1 VAAEQ
6 ENSRIS
12 RIGNTPV
19 TRPEQHRLKC
29 VRLADTLI
37 SEVAITLRTDAWREG
52 SAWLFVLLALLT
64 VLPAA
69 CVLWFMNEAL
79 TRESAASHQRVLEAY
94 RGQLRLVRS
103 RLDPIWRAQA
113 ASLNAEAGS
122 PAQRFNRLI
131 TSERADG
138 AILLTPDGAVEYPD
152 RNVQQDHETETIE
165 QQLATAAAAKGD
177 TRRPMVDAIAAR
189 LNDYSRPMAEATR
202 LAFMTRLRQL
212 SPNVSLP
219 TEAALRLSL
228 DMLDAERPSPALEVV
243 RQTAMPDV
251 WALTSED
258 RRVIVFYRIGRVEQ
272 MMHDFLHQVAP
283 SGIIFLAVPPDMRA
297 DSEAIAAGSWL
308 PGWQLSFMPI
318 ESSEFDE
325 DDRQHRLLYVSVA
338 LAGIGLIAI
347 VGVAAAG
354 SLRRHLRLARL
365 KTDLVA
371 AASHEL
377 RSPLA
382 SMRVLVDG
390 LLADESLDPKKT
402 REYLEMLAVENA
414 RLSRLIEN
422 FLTFSSLERSRHRF
436 VFAPS
441 DPAAIVSAA
450 VETVRDRL
458 PADCDL
464 RVEVSPSLPPVMAD
478 ADALQTALINLLENA
493 LKYTPAHKRIVVSAS
508 HDGDGAVMFAV
519 EDNGIGI
526 PLREQRRIFRR
537 FYRVDQRLSRETSG
551 VGLGLSIVDLIVRGH
566 HGAVTVRSAPGA
578 GSTFTMRVP
587 CASPEPSRGVP
598 EGSAA

>member
-1 VAAEQ
+1 M
-6 ENSRIS
+6 
-12 RIGNTPV
+12 
-19 TRPEQHRLKC
+19 
-29 VRLADTLI
+29 
-37 SEVAITLRTDAWREG
+37 AITLRTDAWREG

-103 RLDPIWRAQA
+103 RLDPIWQAQA

-122 PAQRFNRLI
+122 PEQRFQRLI
-131 TSERADG
+131 TSERAEG
-138 AILLTPDGAVEYPD
+138 VILLTPEGAVEYPT
-152 RNVQQDHETETIE
+152 RTAQQDRETDTIE
-165 QQLATAAAAKGD
+165 QELLAAAAAKGD
-177 TRRPMVDAIAAR
+177 ARRPMVDAIAAR
-189 LNDYSRPMAEATR
+189 LNDYSRPMAAAAR
-202 LAFMTRLRQL
+202 LGFMTRLRQL
-212 SPNVSLP
+212 SSNVSLP

-228 DMLDAERPSPALEVV
+228 EMLDAERPSPATDVV
-243 RQTAMPDV
+243 RQTAMSDV

-258 RRVIVFYRIGRVEQ
+258 HRVIAFYRIGRVEE

-390 LLADESLDPKKT
+390 LLADESFDPKKT

-422 FLTFSSLERSRHRF
+422 FLTFSLLERNRHRF
-436 VFAPS
+436 DFVPTE
-441 DPAAIVSAA
+441 AADIVSAA
-450 VETVRDRL
+450 VETMRDRL

-464 RVEVSPSLPPVMAD
+464 RVEVPPSLPPVMAD
-478 ADALQTALINLLENA
+478 AEALRTALINLLENA
-493 LKYTPAHKRIVVSAS
+493 LKYTPDHKRIVVRVI

-526 PLREQRRIFRR
+526 PVREQRRIFRR

-551 VGLGLSIVDLIVRGH
+551 VGLGLSIVELIVRGH
-566 HGAVTVRSAPGA
+566 HGTVTVRSAPGA

-587 CASPEPSRGVP
+587 CAGPEPSRGVP
-598 EGSAA
+598 EGTAA

>member
-1 VAAEQ
+1 M
-6 ENSRIS
+6 
-12 RIGNTPV
+12 
-19 TRPEQHRLKC
+19 
-29 VRLADTLI
+29 
-37 SEVAITLRTDAWREG
+37 AITLRTDAWREG

-94 RGQLRLVRS
+94 RGQLRLVRA

-122 PAQRFNRLI
+122 PEQRFQHLI
-131 TSERADG
+131 TSERAEG
-138 AILLTPDGAVEYPD
+138 VILLTPEGAVEYPTHTAQRD
-152 RNVQQDHETETIE
+152 RETETIE
-165 QQLATAAAAKGD
+165 QQLLTAAAAKGD
-177 TRRPMVDAIAAR
+177 ARRPMVDAIAAR
-189 LNDYSRPMAEATR
+189 LNDYSRPMTAAAR
-202 LAFMTRLRQL
+202 LGFMTRLRQL
-212 SPNVSLP
+212 SSNVSLP

-228 DMLDAERPSPALEVV
+228 DMLDAERPSPALDVV
-243 RQTAMPDV
+243 RQTATPDV

-258 RRVIVFYRIGRVEQ
+258 HRVIAFYRIGRVEE

-390 LLADESLDPKKT
+390 LLADESFDPKKT

-422 FLTFSSLERSRHRF
+422 FLTFSLLERNRHRF
-436 VFAPS
+436 DVAPS
-441 DPAAIVSAA
+441 EPAAIVAA
-450 VETVRDRL
+450 AMETMRDRL

-464 RVEVSPSLPPVMAD
+464 RVEVPPSLPPVLAD
-478 ADALQTALINLLENA
+478 AEALQTALVNLLENA
-493 LKYTPAHKRIVVSAS
+493 LKYTPADKRIVVRVS

-526 PLREQRRIFRR
+526 PIREQRRIFRR

-551 VGLGLSIVDLIVRGH
+551 VGLGLSIVELIVRGH
-566 HGAVTVRSAPGA
+566 HGTVTVRSAPGT

-587 CASPEPSRGVP
+587 CAGPEPSRGVP
-598 EGSAA
+598 EGTAA

>member
-1 VAAEQ
+1 
-6 ENSRIS
+6 
-12 RIGNTPV
+12 
-19 TRPEQHRLKC
+19 
-29 VRLADTLI
+29 
-37 SEVAITLRTDAWREG
+37 VAITLRTDAWREG

-103 RLDPIWRAQA
+103 RLDPIWQAQA

-122 PAQRFNRLI
+122 PEQRFQRLI
-131 TSERADG
+131 TSERAEG
-138 AILLTPDGAVEYPD
+138 VILLTPEGAVEYPT
-152 RNVQQDHETETIE
+152 RTAQQDRETDTIE
-165 QQLATAAAAKGD
+165 QELLAAAAAKGD
-177 TRRPMVDAIAAR
+177 ARTPMVDAIAAR
-189 LNDYSRPMAEATR
+189 LNDYSRPMAAAAR
-202 LAFMTRLRQL
+202 LGFMTRLRQL
-212 SPNVSLP
+212 SSNVSLP

-228 DMLDAERPSPALEVV
+228 EMLDAERPSPATDVV
-243 RQTAMPDV
+243 RQTAMSDV

-258 RRVIVFYRIGRVEQ
+258 HRVIAFYRIGRVEE

-390 LLADESLDPKKT
+390 LLADESFDPKKT

-422 FLTFSSLERSRHRF
+422 FLTFSLLERNRHRF
-436 VFAPS
+436 DFVPTE
-441 DPAAIVSAA
+441 AADIVSAA
-450 VETVRDRL
+450 VETMRDRL

-464 RVEVSPSLPPVMAD
+464 RVEVPPSLPPVMAD
-478 ADALQTALINLLENA
+478 AEALRTALINLLENA
-493 LKYTPAHKRIVVSAS
+493 LKYTPDHKRIVVRVI

-526 PLREQRRIFRR
+526 PVREQRRIFRR

-551 VGLGLSIVDLIVRGH
+551 VGLGLSIVELIVRGH
-566 HGAVTVRSAPGA
+566 HGTVTVRSAPGA

-587 CASPEPSRGVP
+587 CAGPEPSRGVP
-598 EGSAA
+598 EGTAA

>member
-1 VAAEQ
+1 M
-6 ENSRIS
+6 
-12 RIGNTPV
+12 
-19 TRPEQHRLKC
+19 
-29 VRLADTLI
+29 
-37 SEVAITLRTDAWREG
+37 AITLRTDAWREG

-103 RLDPIWRAQA
+103 RLDPIWQAQA

-122 PAQRFNRLI
+122 PEQRFQRLI
-131 TSERADG
+131 TSERAEG
-138 AILLTPDGAVEYPD
+138 VILLTPEGAVEYPT
-152 RNVQQDHETETIE
+152 RTAQQDRETDTIE
-165 QQLATAAAAKGD
+165 QELLAAAAAKGD
-177 TRRPMVDAIAAR
+177 ARTPMVAAIAAR
-189 LNDYSRPMAEATR
+189 LNDYSRPMAAAAR
-202 LAFMTRLRQL
+202 LGFMTRLRQL
-212 SPNVSLP
+212 SSNVSLP

-228 DMLDAERPSPALEVV
+228 EMLDAERPSPATDVV
-243 RQTAMPDV
+243 RQTAMSDV

-258 RRVIVFYRIGRVEQ
+258 HRVIAFYRIGRVEE

-390 LLADESLDPKKT
+390 LLADESFDPKKT

-422 FLTFSSLERSRHRF
+422 FLTFSLLERNRHRF
-436 VFAPS
+436 DFVPTE
-441 DPAAIVSAA
+441 AADIVSAA
-450 VETVRDRL
+450 VETMRARL

-464 RVEVSPSLPPVMAD
+464 RVEVPPSLPPVMAD
-478 ADALQTALINLLENA
+478 AEALRTALINLLENA
-493 LKYTPAHKRIVVSAS
+493 LKYTPDHKRIVVRVI

-526 PLREQRRIFRR
+526 PVREQRRIFRR

-551 VGLGLSIVDLIVRGH
+551 VGLGLSIVELIVRGH
-566 HGAVTVRSAPGA
+566 HGTVTVRSAPGA

-587 CASPEPSRGVP
+587 CAGPEPSRGVP
-598 EGSAA
+598 EGTAA

>member
-1 VAAEQ
+1 
-6 ENSRIS
+6 
-12 RIGNTPV
+12 
-19 TRPEQHRLKC
+19 
-29 VRLADTLI
+29 
-37 SEVAITLRTDAWREG
+37 VAITLRTDAWREG

-103 RLDPIWRAQA
+103 RLDPIWHAQA

-122 PAQRFNRLI
+122 PEQRFQRLI
-131 TSERADG
+131 TSERAEG
-138 AILLTPDGAVEYPD
+138 VILLTPEGAVEYPT
-152 RNVQQDHETETIE
+152 RTAQQDRETETIE
-165 QQLATAAAAKGD
+165 QQLLTAAAAKGD
-177 TRRPMVDAIAAR
+177 ARRPMVDDIAAR
-189 LNDYSRPMAEATR
+189 LNDYSRPMAAPAR
-202 LAFMTRLRQL
+202 LGFMTRLRQL
-212 SPNVSLP
+212 SSNVSLP

-228 DMLDAERPSPALEVV
+228 DMLDAERPSPATDVV
-243 RQTAMPDV
+243 RQTALPDV

-258 RRVIVFYRIGRVEQ
+258 RRIIAFYRIGRVEE

-390 LLADESLDPKKT
+390 LLADDSFDPQKT

-422 FLTFSSLERSRHRF
+422 FLTFSWLERNRHRF
-436 VFAPS
+436 DVAPAE
-441 DPAAIVSAA
+441 PAAIVSAA
-450 VETVRDRL
+450 VETMRDRL

-464 RVEVSPSLPPVMAD
+464 RVEVRPSLPLVLAD
-478 ADALQTALINLLENA
+478 AEALQTALVNLLENA
-493 LKYTPAHKRIVVSAS
+493 LKYTPADKRIVVRVS
-508 HDGDGAVMFAV
+508 HDGDGVVMFAV

-526 PLREQRRIFRR
+526 PIREQRRIFRR

-551 VGLGLSIVDLIVRGH
+551 VGLGLSIVELIVRGH
-566 HGAVTVRSAPGA
+566 HGTVTVRSAPGA

-587 CASPEPSRGVP
+587 CAGPEPSRGVP

>member
-1 VAAEQ
+1 M
-6 ENSRIS
+6 
-12 RIGNTPV
+12 
-19 TRPEQHRLKC
+19 
-29 VRLADTLI
+29 
-37 SEVAITLRTDAWREG
+37 AITLRTDAWREG

-103 RLDPIWRAQA
+103 RLDPIWQAQA

-122 PAQRFNRLI
+122 PEQRFQRLI
-131 TSERADG
+131 TSERAEG
-138 AILLTPDGAVEYPD
+138 VILLTPEGAVEYPT
-152 RNVQQDHETETIE
+152 RTAQQDRETDTIE
-165 QQLATAAAAKGD
+165 QELLAAAAAKGD
-177 TRRPMVDAIAAR
+177 ARTPMVAAIAAR
-189 LNDYSRPMAEATR
+189 LNDYSRPMAAAAR
-202 LAFMTRLRQL
+202 LGFMTRLRQL
-212 SPNVSLP
+212 SSNVSLP

-228 DMLDAERPSPALEVV
+228 EMLDAERPSPATDVV
-243 RQTAMPDV
+243 RQTAMSDV

-258 RRVIVFYRIGRVEQ
+258 HRVIAFYRIGRVEE

-390 LLADESLDPKKT
+390 LLADESFDPKKT

-422 FLTFSSLERSRHRF
+422 FLTFSLLERNRHRF
-436 VFAPS
+436 DFVPTE
-441 DPAAIVSAA
+441 AADIVSAA
-450 VETVRDRL
+450 VETMRDRL

-464 RVEVSPSLPPVMAD
+464 RVEVPPSLPPVMAD
-478 ADALQTALINLLENA
+478 AEALRTALINLLENA
-493 LKYTPAHKRIVVSAS
+493 LKYTPDHKRIVVRVI

-526 PLREQRRIFRR
+526 PVREQRRIFRR

-551 VGLGLSIVDLIVRGH
+551 VGLGLSIVELIVRGH
-566 HGAVTVRSAPGA
+566 HGTVTVRSAPGA

-587 CASPEPSRGVP
+587 CAGPEPSRGVP
-598 EGSAA
+598 EGTAA